1 MNSEFT
7 VAVHCLLFL
16 DNQGEQMA
24 NSEQIACSV
33 ATHPARVR
41 KVLSS
46 LRKHGLVTTKEGA
59 GGGYQLNTEL
69 ARVTLGDL
77 YRLFARGSL
86 HPGWCSGS
94 DKSSCQISSNMH
106 TVMDRIFSGG
116 EQRLES
122 YFDELSLS
130 EVKRM
135 VDETG
140 SQAGRDRCTGK
151 YEERVNMQNMQDM
164 QNMRDKQGLKD
175 TKGLEGL
182 LEAREAKGGMMG

>member
-16 DNQGEQMA
+16 DNKEEQMA

-41 KVLSS
+41 KVLSA
-46 LRKHGLVTTKEGA
+46 LRKHGLVTTKEGV
-59 GGGYQLNTEL
+59 GGGYSLNTEL

-77 YRLFARGSL
+77 YRMFARGSL

-94 DKSSCQISSNMH
+94 EESSCQVSSNMH
-106 TVMDRIFSGG
+106 TVMDRIFTGG

-135 VDETG
+135 LDEAD
-140 SQAGRDRCTGK
+140 SQAGREHCTGK
-151 YEERVNMQNMQDM
+151 YKDM
-164 QNMRDKQGLKD
+164 KD
-175 TKGLEGL
+175 L
-182 LEAREAKGGMMG
+182 LEVRKAKGGVLR